1 VAITGKL
8 IGALIGSI
16 AGPFGTLFGGLIGH
30 LFDRAT
36 EERQAMSAAQAGRGT
51 SGPELPGA
59 GPDVDPVSQ
68 AQVNFLTCLIGLS
81 ISVAE
86 TDGPVRTSHIEAMRS
101 FFRQNFTF
109 PAVEQDLI
117 QRIIDEMY
125 RNRQRID
132 VQGLCAYY
140 AAVSTFEGR
149 VLLLRLLFKI
159 AAADSAGVSR
169 SEEALIQRITLML
182 GLDEAVFRQ
191 VRAEVTRSSAGRT
204 SGHAYQILGVSPS
217 ADIEQ
222 IKAAYRQAALQNHP
236 DKVANLGPE
245 FVKVAEEKFKA
256 IQEAYEEIR
265 REKGF

>member
-1 VAITGKL
+1 MAITGKL

-30 LFDRAT
+30 LFDRAA
-36 EERQAMSAAQAGRGT
+36 EDRRLAGAARPRLAFNDAGYRMRT
-51 SGPELPGA
+51 
-59 GPDVDPVSQ
+59 DPVSQ

-81 ISVAE
+81 ISVADV
-86 TDGPVRTSHIEAMRS
+86 DGRVKVSHVDAMKA

-109 PAVEQDLI
+109 PAVDQELI
-117 QRIIDEMY
+117 QRLIDEMY
-125 RNRQRID
+125 RNRERID

-149 VLLLRLLFKI
+149 VLLLRLLFQI
-159 AAADSAGVSR
+159 ARADSRGVS
-169 SEEALIQRITLML
+169 SAEEQLIRRITLLL
-182 GLDEAVFRQ
+182 GMGEQVFRQ
-191 VRAEVTRSSAGRT
+191 VRAEFIREPGR
-204 SGHAYQILGVSPS
+204 AWQVLGVSPD
-217 ADIEQ
+217 AGVEE
-222 IKAAYRQAALQNHP
+222 IKIAYRQLSLQNHP

-245 FVKVAEEKFKA
+245 FVRMAEEKFKS

>member
-1 VAITGKL
+1 MAITGKL

-30 LFDRAT
+30 LFDRAA
-36 EERQAMSAAQAGRGT
+36 EDRRLEGAARPRFAFNDAAHRMG
-51 SGPELPGA
+51 
-59 GPDVDPVSQ
+59 DDPVSQ

-81 ISVAE
+81 IAVADV
-86 TDGPVRTSHIEAMRS
+86 DGRVKVSHVDAMKA

-109 PAVEQDLI
+109 PAVDQELI
-117 QRIIDEMY
+117 QRLIDEMY
-125 RNRQRID
+125 RNRERID

-149 VLLLRLLFKI
+149 VLLLRLLFQI
-159 AAADSAGVSR
+159 ARADSRGVSPA
-169 SEEALIQRITLML
+169 EEELIRRITML
-182 GLDEAVFRQ
+182 LGMGEQVFRQ
-191 VRAEVTRSSAGRT
+191 VRAEFVREPGGAWRVLGLSPDAG
-204 SGHAYQILGVSPS
+204 V
-217 ADIEQ
+217 EE
-222 IKAAYRQAALQNHP
+222 IKQAYRQLTLQNHP

-245 FVKVAEEKFKA
+245 FVRIAEEKFKS